1 VIVGLGNDLIREARI
16 TEVLA
21 RHGQRFTDRLL
32 MPEERAALPSAPPR
46 RANRLA
52 KAFAAKEAFAKA
64 WGSGFA
70 GVTHHDCGVRRDAA
84 GKPDLIFSDRMQTRL
99 AARGVTRTHLAL
111 TDDGGLVMA
120 TVVLESD

>member
-1 VIVGLGNDLIREARI
+1 MIVGLGNDLIRVSRI
-16 TEVLA
+16 TDVLA

-32 MPEERAALPSAPPR
+32 MPEERAVLPASDPR

-84 GKPDLIFSDRMQTRL
+84 GKPDLIFSDRMQCRL
-99 AARGVTRTHLAL
+99 AERGVTRAHLAL
-111 TDDGGLVMA
+111 TDESGLVMA
-120 TVVLESD
+120 TVVLEGE